1 VETVAFA
8 RYLVA
13 SDKFNDA
20 RRITEPQLLSSLS
33 PEPQGQ
39 CVFMISRR
47 SLLKV

>member
-8 RYLVA
+8 RYFLA
-13 SDKFNDA
+13 DDKFNNA
-20 RRITEPQLLSSLS
+20 CRITEPQQLSSLS

-39 CVFMISRR
+39 RVFMISRR